1 MPRRLRRDE
10 LIKSDV
16 VANCQMNRERGL
28 RGSNG
33 YQHDLRFD
41 LVAFLRDTCRRQGEA
56 VWLDLCCGSG
66 KALVEAAEIAA
77 AESLPLAIIGVDL
90 AGMFTA
96 TADRPQLRLVK
107 SAVED
112 FRPPT
117 RCDLITSVHGLH
129 YVGDKLGVIAQAAG
143 WLKEQGRLVANLD
156 AKSIR
161 VEEEDSATGV
171 IRALRQAGFR
181 YSPRSKLL
189 EKEGRC
195 ELQLPLVYLGA
206 DDAAGPNYTG
216 QPAVDSYY
224 AWDGEMIG
232 PNC

>member
-1 MPRRLRRDE
+1 MPRQLKRDE
-10 LIKSDV
+10 LHRSDV
-16 VANCQMNRERGL
+16 VANCRMNRERGL
-28 RGSNG
+28 VGSNG
-33 YQHDLRFD
+33 YERVLGVDL
-41 LVAFLRDTCRRQGEA
+41 AAYLRETCRRHGRA
-56 VWLDLCCGSG
+56 AWLDLCCGSG
-66 KALVEAAEIAA
+66 KALIEAAEIAA
-77 AESLPLAIIGVDL
+77 AESLPLEIIGVDL
-90 AGMFTA
+90 VGMFA
-96 TADRPQLRLVK
+96 ADADRPRLRLVK

-117 RCDLITSVHGLH
+117 QCDLITSVHGLH
-129 YVGDKLGVIAQAAG
+129 YLGDKLGVITQAAG
-143 WLKEQGRLVANLD
+143 WLTESGRFVANLD

-161 VEEEDSATGV
+161 VDGEDSATSV

-189 EKEGRC
+189 TKEGRC

-224 AWDGEMIG
+224 AWNGELIG